1 MKTLMDKLKGI
12 KIVKSIIF
20 VWILGLIAMTVIGV
34 EGSINTSRQYNTINE
49 MNTEI
54 IPKIKSWGDVNGN
67 IGLLRNTVTKIID
80 RDYDQA
86 MVDELYDMNGKIEAI
101 IAQNLAAAQDSPEE
115 LKLVQ
120 NIDSAYGIYFGYIPE
135 VIELRK
141 NGKPVGKQLA
151 YVEMAKAGN
160 DLSQSI
166 FEIVDYQEKL
176 ANEKSQNSEKIYN
189 GGVLLATI
197 IFITSFIL
205 LSAISLIAIVVIRRS
220 IRNFTGK
227 LEVVAEGNI
236 AERFD
241 DTLKNEFGTIH
252 QSLNKSLEAIS
263 NTLKM
268 IEKDTVR
275 LTNQTQS
282 LSSFSGIMNTTV
294 GEVSIAIQGVSQGST
309 NQAEELMYMNE
320 AFQSLSHRLED
331 ITESIQTVD
340 DATHKI
346 SNKAESSSAELNGLV
361 SSVLGIENSFADTRS
376 KIDSLIS
383 SITRV
388 MESTR
393 FISDISKQTNLLS
406 LNASIEASRAGEAGR
421 GFAVVASEIRNL
433 ADQSRTSSQDIDE
446 LLQEI
451 NQEMEL
457 VSDTT
462 ENTGKILAEQS
473 AIVMT
478 TMESISDII
487 RSIQLILPQIDG
499 ISSSV
504 NELNEHKDKILLTVE
519 STSAVSEENSAS
531 AEEISASTIELVGS
545 YNEITKSIQEVEQ
558 VSKEMIQAVNRFKLE

>member
-1 MKTLMDKLKGI
+1 
-12 KIVKSIIF
+12 
-20 VWILGLIAMTVIGV
+20 
-34 EGSINTSRQYNTINE
+34 
-49 MNTEI
+49 
-54 IPKIKSWGDVNGN
+54 
-67 IGLLRNTVTKIID
+67 
-80 RDYDQA
+80 
-86 MVDELYDMNGKIEAI
+86 
-101 IAQNLAAAQDSPEE
+101 
-115 LKLVQ
+115 
-120 NIDSAYGIYFGYIPE
+120 
-135 VIELRK
+135 
-141 NGKPVGKQLA
+141 
-151 YVEMAKAGN
+151 
-160 DLSQSI
+160 
-166 FEIVDYQEKL
+166 
-176 ANEKSQNSEKIYN
+176 
-189 GGVLLATI
+189 
-197 IFITSFIL
+197 
-205 LSAISLIAIVVIRRS
+205 
-220 IRNFTGK
+220 
-227 LEVVAEGNI
+227 
-236 AERFD
+236 
-241 DTLKNEFGTIH
+241 
-252 QSLNKSLEAIS
+252 
-263 NTLKM
+263 
-268 IEKDTVR
+268 
-275 LTNQTQS
+275 
-282 LSSFSGIMNTTV
+282 
-294 GEVSIAIQGVSQGST
+294 
-309 NQAEELMYMNE
+309 
-320 AFQSLSHRLED
+320 
-331 ITESIQTVD
+331 
-340 DATHKI
+340 
-346 SNKAESSSAELNGLV
+346 
-361 SSVLGIENSFADTRS
+361 
-376 KIDSLIS
+376 
-383 SITRV
+383 